1 MGFAVSFSFEP
12 NPRPARIARTGVLA
26 AAVAALAALAFL
38 FAGPASAQSTP
49 PSRASAQ
56 SPPAGGQST
65 EAKPQDKLVID
76 ADELVYDKD
85 KNIVSAVGSVQLFYQ
100 GRVLQADRVIY
111 DRNTKRVY
119 AEGHAKMTDEHG
131 DVMYGSR
138 FELSDDFREGFIDS
152 VQVLTSDKTR
162 FTSPRV
168 ERSNGDV
175 TVLEKGGYTACEP
188 CKDHPDWPP
197 FWQVRATKII
207 ENQETHTVYYEDAQL
222 LFWGFPVFYMPY
234 FSAPDSTVNKQTGLL
249 APSFVSGANL
259 GYGLSMPYFFNLA
272 PNYDLLVSPTYLSQ
286 QGLLGEVDWRQ
297 RLSNG
302 TYSIRMTGI
311 DEQQPGA
318 FAAYPYDAGDQRLRG
333 SIETKGNFL
342 LNDMWQF
349 GWDGT
354 WMSDKF
360 FLNDY
365 RLQGINFDNYYFQD
379 VESSIYLRGQADQ
392 SYFDL
397 SAYHFEGTTAND
409 DNRTQPVAVAPVF
422 DYNRVIDVPADRTDG
437 IGGELT
443 VDANIANI
451 DQTNAAF
458 QSTGLQTFDNAYHLY
473 NVCETPVGAAYV
485 NTYVPGQCL
494 LRGVAGDYT
503 RATAQVS
510 WQRSYIDSIG
520 EVWKPFVFA
529 RLDGEATELNETG
542 SITYASSTGVST
554 VANSSQAAFFSGS
567 DQGAFARGMAGVG
580 VEYQYPFTSTSSWGT
595 QTITPIAQFIA
606 RPNEII
612 PRIQPDEDSQSLV
625 FDETNLFAWNKFS
638 GYDRVEGGTR
648 LNYGLQYTA
657 NFANGGHAN
666 IVGGESIQVAG
677 QNSYTLYDP
686 ANVGLESG
694 LDKTFSNFV
703 FGETLQPFSNPISF
717 LSKQQFDSTTWQL
730 ERFDGI
736 AKASFAGINGSV
748 DYALYAAQ
756 PALGW
761 QYPREGLTGN
771 LGYTFQDRWSLNGSL
786 VLDMSRHYYDTL
798 GQDTPI
804 FYPIG
809 YSFGVGY
816 KDECTTLTIKYSS
829 SLSTPAAYSVYPGGP
844 VIYNPATREQVLMIQ
859 LVLRTLGDV
868 KSNIGL

>member
-12 NPRPARIARTGVLA
+12 DPRPARAARARAL
-26 AAVAALAALAFL
+26 AVAALAALAL
-38 FAGPASAQSTP
+38 LLAVAGPAWAQ
-49 PSRASAQ
+49 AQ
-56 SPPAGGQST
+56 PAAGQST
-65 EAKPQDKLVID
+65 QAKPQDKLVID

-85 KNIVSAVGSVQLFYQ
+85 KNTVTASGSVQLFYQ

-111 DRNTKRVY
+111 DRATKRVY

-168 ERSNGDV
+168 ERSNGDI
-175 TVLEKGGYTACEP
+175 TVLQKGGYTACEP

-197 FWQVRATKII
+197 FWQVRAAKII

-249 APSFVSGANL
+249 APQFVSGANL
-259 GYGLSMPYFFNLA
+259 GYGLSMPYFINLA
-272 PNYDLLVSPTYLSQ
+272 PNYDLLLNPTYLSK

-318 FAAYPYDAGDQRLRG
+318 FAPYPYDAGDQRLRG

-349 GWDGT
+349 GWNGT
-354 WMSDKF
+354 WLSDKF

-365 RLQGINFDNYYFQD
+365 QLRGIDFSNYYFQD
-379 VESSIYLRGQADQ
+379 VVSSIYLRGQGPQ

-409 DNRTQPVAVAPVF
+409 DNRTLPVAVAPVF
-422 DYNRVIDVPADRTDG
+422 DYNRVMDVPADHTNG
-437 IGGELT
+437 LGGELT

-473 NVCETPVGAAYV
+473 NVCETLVGATSV
-485 NTYVPGQCL
+485 NTYFPGKCM
-494 LRGVAGDYT
+494 LRGIAGDYT
-503 RATAQVS
+503 RASGQVS
-510 WQRSYIDSIG
+510 WQHSYIDSIG
-520 EVWKPFVFA
+520 EVWKPFLFA

-542 SITYASSTGVST
+542 SITYASSVGVST

-580 VEYQYPFTSTSSWGT
+580 LEYQYPFTSVSSWGT

-666 IVGGESIQVAG
+666 FVGGESIQVAG

-686 ANVGLESG
+686 ANTGLESG
-694 LDKTFSNFV
+694 LDKQFSNFV
-703 FGETLQPFSNPISF
+703 FGETLQPFSNPIS
-717 LSKQQFDSTTWQL
+717 LISKQQFDSTTWQL
-730 ERFDGI
+730 QRFDAI
-736 AKASFAGINGSV
+736 AKATFAGVTGGV

-761 QYPREGLTGN
+761 EYPREGLTGN
-771 LGYTFQDRWSLNGSL
+771 LGYTFRDRWSLNGSL

-798 GQDTPI
+798 GQETPI
-804 FYPIG
+804 FYPVG

-829 SLSTPAAYSVYPGGP
+829 NLSTPAAYSVFPGGP

-868 KSNIGL
+868 KSNVGL